1 MTTGATGTSLIAFLS
16 QRLTRF
22 LDDAFPPSTS
32 AACAMGLC
40 SWSAVLFVAE

>member
-32 AACAMGLC
+32 AACDDG
-40 SWSAVLFVAE
+40 AVFLECGAFRS